1 MRLSFSSTGSER
13 EKRISSL
20 PSLSNSVIEN
30 LVLFFSLLCI
40 LLLTSE
46 SFCDIVVLKIAV
58 LLVVSDVSVRA
69 LAFAAV
75 TRLSFFILEYIVCTP
90 KSCFF

>member
-1 MRLSFSSTGSER
+1 MFYFVSVNIINIFD
-13 EKRISSL
+13 IS
-20 PSLSNSVIEN
+20 VGFGGEN
-30 LVLFFSLLCI
+30 LVLFSPFVRI

-46 SFCDIVVLKIAV
+46 SLCDIVVLKIAV

-75 TRLSFFILEYIVCTP
+75 TRLSFFILEYIVCTT